1 VTRAAFGVVR
11 MSIVV
16 AGWIG
21 LVFLVAGF
29 VRGYSGFGF
38 SAVTVVGLS
47 FVVSPATAV
56 ATAILLEIA
65 ASLFQA
71 RSVRRDVD
79 WRGTLVLLAGG
90 LLGNPIGVGILE
102 MAPETLLKAAV
113 YGFLLAVSLIL
124 TFARPLR
131 IELNSAAWFVIA
143 VSAGIVNGATALS
156 GLFIVAVMTTTGVAP
171 ARMRATLIAYFFFS
185 DLYAA
190 GLLTWRGLIDSAVL
204 WQTLYA
210 LPLVGIGIVIGSRR
224 FLGASDI
231 QFRRATLALLT
242 ALSVAGLAMLLFRQM

>member
-1 VTRAAFGVVR
+1 
-11 MSIVV
+11 MSLVI
-16 AGWIG
+16 AGWMG

-29 VRGYSGFGF
+29 ARGYSGFGF

-71 RSVRRDVD
+71 RSVFRDVD
-79 WRGTLVLLAGG
+79 WRNTMVLLAGG
-90 LLGNPIGVGILE
+90 LVGNPLGVWILQI
-102 MAPETLLKAAV
+102 APETTLKAAV
-113 YGFLLAVSLIL
+113 YAFLLVVAAVL
-124 TFARPLR
+124 TFMRPLR
-131 IELNSAAWFVIA
+131 LELSGGAWFA
-143 VSAGIVNGATALS
+143 VALGAGVVNGATALS
-156 GLFIVAVMTTTGVAP
+156 GLFIVAVMTIAGIAP
-171 ARMRATLIAYFFFS
+171 ARLRATLVAYFFFS

-190 GLLTWRGLIDSAVL
+190 GLLGWRGMIGGEVL

-210 LPLVGIGIVIGSRR
+210 LPLVGIGIAVGSRR
-224 FLGASDI
+224 FLGASDA

-242 ALSVAGLAMLLFRQM
+242 ALSLVGLSILLFNQI